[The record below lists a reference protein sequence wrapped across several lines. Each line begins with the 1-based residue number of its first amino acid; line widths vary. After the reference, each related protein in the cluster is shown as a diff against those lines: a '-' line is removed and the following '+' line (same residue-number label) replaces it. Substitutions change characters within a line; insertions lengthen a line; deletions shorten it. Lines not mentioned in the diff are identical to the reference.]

1 VNLKNLR
8 IVVDEREKKSGIPGL
23 LKGIG
28 INLEI
33 KTLPI
38 GDYIVAPETVVER
51 KTISDLVSSVF
62 DGRLFD
68 QCNRLKEHYQFPILL
83 IEGNIDELEELT
95 ENPLVFYGAISSIA
109 LDFKIP
115 VIHTPNASHTAKLLM
130 SMCSRK
136 DASKGPFIKKI
147 RKSNDVQKQQLSI
160 LCSLPGVGEKTA
172 IRMLEKF
179 GTPLR
184 VLSSSTTELSKVGGL
199 GEARAKNIKKALQAQ
214 SKHLKKINFIL
225 VRKFYLCN
233 NRKVVGD
240 PIHRNSIK
248 TFWST

>member
-1 VNLKNLR
+1 VNLKNIR
-8 IVVDEREKKSGIPGL
+8 IVVDEREKKSGIPGI

-28 INLEI
+28 ISLEI

-83 IEGNIDELEELT
+83 IEGNIDEIEELT
-95 ENPLVFYGAISSIA
+95 ENSLVFYGAISSIA
-109 LDFKIP
+109 IDFKIP
-115 VIHTPNASHTAKLLM
+115 VIHTPNASHTSKLLV

-147 RKSNDVQKQQLSI
+147 RKSNDIQKQQLSM

-184 VLSSSTTELSKVGGL
+184 VLSSSTIELSKVSGL
-199 GEARAKNIKKALQAQ
+199 GEARAKNIKKMLEKQ
-214 SKHLKKINFIL
+214 SKYLKKT
-225 VRKFYLCN
+225 
-233 NRKVVGD
+233 
-240 PIHRNSIK
+240 SQK
-248 TFWST
+248 TLHDT

>member
-1 VNLKNLR
+1 VNLKNIR
-8 IVVDEREKKSGIPGL
+8 IVVDEREKKSGIPGI

-68 QCNRLKEHYQFPILL
+68 QCNRLKEHYKFPILL
-83 IEGNIDELEELT
+83 IEGNIDEIEELT
-95 ENPLVFYGAISSIA
+95 ENSLVFYGAISSVAI
-109 LDFKIP
+109 DFKIP
-115 VIHTPNASHTAKLLM
+115 VIHTPNASHTAKLLV

-147 RKSNDVQKQQLSI
+147 RKSNDIQKQQLSM

-184 VLSSSTTELSKVGGL
+184 VLSSSTTELSKVSGL
-199 GEARAKNIKKALQAQ
+199 GEARAKNIKKMLEKQ
-214 SKHLKKINFIL
+214 SKHLKKT
-225 VRKFYLCN
+225 
-233 NRKVVGD
+233 
-240 PIHRNSIK
+240 SQK
-248 TFWST
+248 TLHDT

>member
-1 VNLKNLR
+1 MNLKNIR
-8 IVVDEREKKSGIPGL
+8 IVVDEREKKSGIPGI

-51 KTISDLVSSVF
+51 KTISDLVSSIF

-83 IEGNIDELEELT
+83 IEGNIDEIEELT
-95 ENPLVFYGAISSIA
+95 ENSLVFYGAISSIA
-109 LDFKIP
+109 IDFKIP
-115 VIHTPNASHTAKLLM
+115 VIHTPNASHTSKLLV

-147 RKSNDVQKQQLSI
+147 RKSNDIQKQQLSM

-184 VLSSSTTELSKVGGL
+184 VLSSSTTELSKVSGL
-199 GEARAKNIKKALQAQ
+199 GEARAKNIKK
-214 SKHLKKINFIL
+214 N
-225 VRKFYLCN
+225 VRKTKQAFEKN
-233 NRKVVGD
+233 
-240 PIHRNSIK
+240 
-248 TFWST
+248 

>member
-8 IVVDEREKKSGIPGL
+8 IVVDEREKKSGIPDL
-23 LKGIG
+23 LKGTG

-33 KTLPI
+33 KTLPV
-38 GDYIVAPETVVER
+38 GDYIVAPETIVER
-51 KTISDLVSSVF
+51 KTVSDLVSSIF

-68 QCNRLKEHYQFPILL
+68 QCHRLKEHYQFPILI
-83 IEGNIDELEELT
+83 IEGDIDEIEELT

-109 LDFKIP
+109 IDFKIP
-115 VIHTPNASHTAKLLM
+115 VIPTPNATHTSKLLI

-147 RKSNDVQKQQLSI
+147 RKSNDLQKQQLSM

-179 GTPLR
+179 GTPLS
-184 VLSSSTTELSKVGGL
+184 VLSSSTTELSKISGL
-199 GEARAKNIKKALQAQ
+199 GEARAKNIKKVLQAQ
-214 SKHLKKINFIL
+214 SKHLKKINQ
-225 VRKFYLCN
+225 
-233 NRKVVGD
+233 
-240 PIHRNSIK
+240 K
-248 TFWST
+248 TLHDT

>member
-1 VNLKNLR
+1 MNLKKLR
-8 IVVDEREKKSGIPGL
+8 IVVDEREKKSGIPDI

-33 KTLPI
+33 KTLPV

-51 KTISDLVSSVF
+51 KTISDLVSSIF

-83 IEGNIDELEELT
+83 IEGDIDEIEKLT
-95 ENPLVFYGAISSIA
+95 ENPFVFYGAISSVAI
-109 LDFKIP
+109 DFKIP
-115 VIHTPNASHTAKLLM
+115 VIPTPNAYHTSKLLV

-136 DASKGPFIKKI
+136 NTVNGPFIKKI
-147 RKSNDVQKQQLSI
+147 RKSNNLQKQQLSI

-179 GTPLR
+179 GTPLN
-184 VLSSSTTELSKVGGL
+184 VLSSSVTELSKVSGL
-199 GEARAKNIKKALQAQ
+199 GEARAKNIKKILKSQ
-214 SKHLKKINFIL
+214 SKHLKKINQRTL
-225 VRKFYLCN
+225 H
-233 NRKVVGD
+233 D
-240 PIHRNSIK
+240 A
-248 TFWST
+248 

>member
-1 VNLKNLR
+1 MNLKNLR
-8 IVVDEREKKSGIPGL
+8 IVVDEREKKRGIPGL

-83 IEGNIDELEELT
+83 IEGNIDEIEELT
-95 ENPLVFYGAISSIA
+95 ENSLVFYGAISSIA

-115 VIHTPNASHTAKLLM
+115 VIHTPNASHTAKLLI

-136 DASKGPFIKKI
+136 GLSKGPFIKKI
-147 RKSNDVQKQQLSI
+147 RKSNDLQKQQLSM

-184 VLSSSTTELSKVGGL
+184 VLSSSITELSKVSGL
-199 GEARAKNIKKALQAQ
+199 GEARAKNIKKILQAQ
-214 SKHLKKINFIL
+214 SKHLKKVNQ
-225 VRKFYLCN
+225 
-233 NRKVVGD
+233 
-240 PIHRNSIK
+240 K
-248 TFWST
+248 TLHDA